1 MKGCVLVLVRGC
13 LRRVGRVFGG
23 CWAVWRRG
31 VFRAC
36 EGLLLWVGY
45 GMCRMGGKDLIRH
58 ENAWVGPK
66 VLLSASQEH
75 GEWQYAGLWLQ
86 KGILP
91 AMTEANRRVAD
102 SFSSASRSTF
112 VALSFVF
119 CLFLVRS
126 SFGLR

>member
-1 MKGCVLVLVRGC
+1 M
-13 LRRVGRVFGG
+13 
-23 CWAVWRRG
+23 W
-31 VFRAC
+31 
-36 EGLLLWVGY
+36 WVGMY
-45 GMCRMGGKDLIRH
+45 RMGGKGLIRR

-126 SFGLR
+126 SIGLR

>member
-1 MKGCVLVLVRGC
+1 MLVSGC
-13 LRRVGRVFGG
+13 LGRVECVFGG

-36 EGLLLWVGY
+36 EGLLMWEG
-45 GMCRMGGKDLIRH
+45 GMCRMGGKGLIRR

-75 GEWQYAGLWLQ
+75 GEWQHAGLWLQ

-126 SFGLR
+126 SIGLR